1 MALMD
6 AKRIAEIKEWMTYE
20 RELYTQ
26 FAQNGDAESL
36 HLVRAR
42 VFFCAMRDLPDL
54 LRAVENSLPKE
65 ILSRVRRG
73 MVRSGKALHGKARQG
88 KSKKKGDKKK

>member
-1 MALMD
+1 LPYMWSTSRLMD
-6 AKRIAEIKEWMTYE
+6 SQRIAEIKEWMTYE

-54 LRAVENSLPKE
+54 LRAVENSLPKKK
-65 ILSRVRRG
+65 VR
-73 MVRSGKALHGKARQG
+73 KA
-88 KSKKKGDKKK
+88 KKKLG